1 MKAMNEPAET
11 AFRVNLLR
19 AEPADLAAELRTT
32 GVQLTG
38 PHPGDELLW
47 PPEAL
52 AVEGSLGPALVDAIA
67 RGRLIPQ
74 ARSSQAVVALLDP
87 QPGERV
93 LDLCAGPGV
102 KTTAIAARMGDTGE
116 VVSVERDPGRAA
128 QVGDLC
134 GRAGVTGVSV
144 EVGDAAE
151 ADHGSGYDRVLVDPP
166 CSDLGTLAAR
176 PDARW
181 RKSPET
187 VERLADLQRR
197 ILERAARALRPAGTL
212 VYSTCTLSARE
223 NELVAAEA
231 LENDEGL
238 VADALGAD
246 EPQLAS
252 ARDPRFLVVRPDR
265 ARTDGFFIA
274 RMRKP

>member
-1 MKAMNEPAET
+1 
-11 AFRVNLLR
+11 
-19 AEPADLAAELRTT
+19 
-32 GVQLTG
+32 
-38 PHPGDELLW
+38 
-47 PPEAL
+47 
-52 AVEGSLGPALVDAIA
+52 
-67 RGRLIPQ
+67 
-74 ARSSQAVVALLDP
+74 VALLDP

-116 VVSVERDPGRAA
+116 VVAVERDPGRAA

-223 NELVAAEA
+223 NELVAVEA